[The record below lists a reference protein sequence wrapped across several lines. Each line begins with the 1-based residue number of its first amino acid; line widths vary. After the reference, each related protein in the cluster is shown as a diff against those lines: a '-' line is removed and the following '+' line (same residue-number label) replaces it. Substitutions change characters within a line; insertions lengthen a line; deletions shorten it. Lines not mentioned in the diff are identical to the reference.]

1 MLHSKSKSNQIQQK
15 EDSIKNKE
23 EKENPN
29 SINEYISTTANQINS
44 TNDNFD
50 INLSNEDNIGKLSSL
65 FNDQDND
72 DKIVNISKLEQ
83 SLCYNIKN
91 SNRDKYDQQNQQSNN
106 NIKLSTKNIK
116 DDDPNSDI
124 IINISNLDYEINEQE
139 INNGENLDKINS
151 NINSNM
157 NIIKNNTNKI
167 IEKKDEIFL
176 IKKRSKNIIK
186 KLIIL
191 IVILLFFIFSLIII
205 FLVYLYSKEFS
216 FLLYIL
222 YISIIIYFL

>member
-23 EKENPN
+23 EKDNPN

-65 FNDQDND
+65 FNDQDNG
-72 DKIVNISKLEQ
+72 DKIVNISKLEE

-91 SNRDKYDQQNQQSNN
+91 SNRDKYVQQNQQSNS

-205 FLVYLYSKEFS
+205 FLVYLYLK
-216 FLLYIL
+216 
-222 YISIIIYFL
+222 

>member
-50 INLSNEDNIGKLSSL
+50 INLSNDDNIGKLSSL
-65 FNDQDND
+65 FNDQDNE
-72 DKIVNISKLEQ
+72 DKIVNISKLEE

-91 SNRDKYDQQNQQSNN
+91 SNRDKYDQQNQQSNS
-106 NIKLSTKNIK
+106 NIKLSSKNIK

-124 IINISNLDYEINEQE
+124 VINISNLDYEINEQE

-205 FLVYLYSKEFS
+205 FLVYLYLK
-216 FLLYIL
+216 
-222 YISIIIYFL
+222 

>member
-72 DKIVNISKLEQ
+72 DKIVNISKLEE

-91 SNRDKYDQQNQQSNN
+91 SNRDKYVQQNQQSNS
-106 NIKLSTKNIK
+106 NIKLSSKNIK

-124 IINISNLDYEINEQE
+124 VINISNLDYEINEQE

-151 NINSNM
+151 NINSDM
-157 NIIKNNTNKI
+157 NIIKNNANKI

-205 FLVYLYSKEFS
+205 FLFYLYLK
-216 FLLYIL
+216 
-222 YISIIIYFL
+222 

>member
-65 FNDQDND
+65 FNDQDNE
-72 DKIVNISKLEQ
+72 DKIVNISKLEE

-91 SNRDKYDQQNQQSNN
+91 SNRDKYVQQNQQSNS

-176 IKKRSKNIIK
+176 IKKKGKNIIK

-191 IVILLFFIFSLIII
+191 IVILLFFIFSIIII
-205 FLVYLYSKEFS
+205 FLVYLYLK
-216 FLLYIL
+216 
-222 YISIIIYFL
+222 

>member
-72 DKIVNISKLEQ
+72 DKIVNISKLEE
-83 SLCYNIKN
+83 SLYYNIKN
-91 SNRDKYDQQNQQSNN
+91 SNRDKYVQQNQQSNS
-106 NIKLSTKNIK
+106 NIKLSSKNIK

-151 NINSNM
+151 NINSDM
-157 NIIKNNTNKI
+157 NIIKNNTNKL

-205 FLVYLYSKEFS
+205 FLVYLYLK
-216 FLLYIL
+216 
-222 YISIIIYFL
+222 

>member
-50 INLSNEDNIGKLSSL
+50 INLSNDDNIGKLSSL
-65 FNDQDND
+65 FNDQDNE
-72 DKIVNISKLEQ
+72 DKIVNISKLEE

-91 SNRDKYDQQNQQSNN
+91 SNRDKYAQQNQQSNS
-106 NIKLSTKNIK
+106 NIKLSSKNIK

-139 INNGENLDKINS
+139 INNGENLDKINI

-157 NIIKNNTNKI
+157 NIIKNNTNKL

-205 FLVYLYSKEFS
+205 FLVYLYLK
-216 FLLYIL
+216 
-222 YISIIIYFL
+222 

>member
-72 DKIVNISKLEQ
+72 DKIVNISKLEE

-91 SNRDKYDQQNQQSNN
+91 SNRDKYVQQNQQSNS

-124 IINISNLDYEINEQE
+124 VINISNLDYEINEQE

-205 FLVYLYSKEFS
+205 FLVYLYLK
-216 FLLYIL
+216 
-222 YISIIIYFL
+222 

>member
-72 DKIVNISKLEQ
+72 DKIVNISKLEE

-91 SNRDKYDQQNQQSNN
+91 SNRDKYDQQNQQSNS
-106 NIKLSTKNIK
+106 NIKLSSKNIK

-157 NIIKNNTNKI
+157 NIIKNNTNKL

-205 FLVYLYSKEFS
+205 FLVYLYLK
-216 FLLYIL
+216 
-222 YISIIIYFL
+222 

>member
-23 EKENPN
+23 EKDNPN

-72 DKIVNISKLEQ
+72 DKIVNISKLEE

-91 SNRDKYDQQNQQSNN
+91 SNRDKYDQQNQQSNS
-106 NIKLSTKNIK
+106 NIKLSSKNIK

-151 NINSNM
+151 NINSDM

-205 FLVYLYSKEFS
+205 FLVYLYLK
-216 FLLYIL
+216 
-222 YISIIIYFL
+222 

>member
-50 INLSNEDNIGKLSSL
+50 INLSNDDNIGKLSSL

-72 DKIVNISKLEQ
+72 DKIVNISKLEE

-91 SNRDKYDQQNQQSNN
+91 SNRDKYVQQNQQSNS
-106 NIKLSTKNIK
+106 NIKLSSKNIK

-124 IINISNLDYEINEQE
+124 VINISNLDYEINEQE

-205 FLVYLYSKEFS
+205 FLVYLYLK
-216 FLLYIL
+216 
-222 YISIIIYFL
+222 

>member
-72 DKIVNISKLEQ
+72 DKIVNISKLEE

-91 SNRDKYDQQNQQSNN
+91 SNRDKYAQQNQQSNN

-124 IINISNLDYEINEQE
+124 VINISNLDYEINEQE

-151 NINSNM
+151 NINSDM
-157 NIIKNNTNKI
+157 NIIKNNANKI

-205 FLVYLYSKEFS
+205 FLVYLYLK
-216 FLLYIL
+216 
-222 YISIIIYFL
+222 

>member
-23 EKENPN
+23 EKDNPN

-72 DKIVNISKLEQ
+72 DKIVNISKLEE

-91 SNRDKYDQQNQQSNN
+91 SNRDKYDQQNQQSNS
-106 NIKLSTKNIK
+106 NIKLSSKNIK

-176 IKKRSKNIIK
+176 FKKRSKNIIK

-205 FLVYLYSKEFS
+205 FLVYLYLK
-216 FLLYIL
+216 
-222 YISIIIYFL
+222 

>member
-1 MLHSKSKSNQIQQK
+1 MLHSKSKSSQIQQK

-65 FNDQDND
+65 FNDQDNE
-72 DKIVNISKLEQ
+72 DKIVNISKLEE

-91 SNRDKYDQQNQQSNN
+91 SNRDKYDQQNQQSNS

-124 IINISNLDYEINEQE
+124 VINISNLDYEINEQE

-205 FLVYLYSKEFS
+205 FLVYLYLK
-216 FLLYIL
+216 
-222 YISIIIYFL
+222 

>member
-72 DKIVNISKLEQ
+72 DKIVNISKLEE

-91 SNRDKYDQQNQQSNN
+91 SNRDKYVQQNQQSNS

-124 IINISNLDYEINEQE
+124 VINISNLDYEINEQE

-151 NINSNM
+151 NINSDM

-176 IKKRSKNIIK
+176 FKKRSKNIIK

-205 FLVYLYSKEFS
+205 FLVYLYLK
-216 FLLYIL
+216 
-222 YISIIIYFL
+222 

>member
-72 DKIVNISKLEQ
+72 DKIVNISKLEE

-91 SNRDKYDQQNQQSNN
+91 SNRDKYDQQNQQSNS
-106 NIKLSTKNIK
+106 NIKLSSKNIK

-124 IINISNLDYEINEQE
+124 VINISNLDYEINEQE

-205 FLVYLYSKEFS
+205 FLVYLYLK
-216 FLLYIL
+216 
-222 YISIIIYFL
+222 

>member
-72 DKIVNISKLEQ
+72 DKIVNISKLEE

-91 SNRDKYDQQNQQSNN
+91 SNRDKYVQQNQQSNS

-124 IINISNLDYEINEQE
+124 VINISNLDYEINEQE
-139 INNGENLDKINS
+139 INNGENLDKINI
-151 NINSNM
+151 NINSDM

-176 IKKRSKNIIK
+176 FKKRSKNIIK

-205 FLVYLYSKEFS
+205 FLVYLYLK
-216 FLLYIL
+216 
-222 YISIIIYFL
+222 

>member
-65 FNDQDND
+65 FNDQDNE
-72 DKIVNISKLEQ
+72 DKIVNISKLEE

-91 SNRDKYDQQNQQSNN
+91 SNRDKYVQQNQQSNS

-157 NIIKNNTNKI
+157 NIIKNNTNKL

-205 FLVYLYSKEFS
+205 FLVYLYLK
-216 FLLYIL
+216 
-222 YISIIIYFL
+222 

>member
-23 EKENPN
+23 EKDNPN

-65 FNDQDND
+65 FNDQDNG
-72 DKIVNISKLEQ
+72 DKIVNISKLEE

-91 SNRDKYDQQNQQSNN
+91 SNRDKYVQQNQQSNS

-157 NIIKNNTNKI
+157 NIIKNNANKI

-205 FLVYLYSKEFS
+205 FLVYLYLK
-216 FLLYIL
+216 
-222 YISIIIYFL
+222 

>member
-23 EKENPN
+23 EKDNPN

-65 FNDQDND
+65 FNDQDNE
-72 DKIVNISKLEQ
+72 DKIVNISKLEE

-91 SNRDKYDQQNQQSNN
+91 SNRDKYDQQNQQSNS

-124 IINISNLDYEINEQE
+124 VINISNLDYEINEQE

-186 KLIIL
+186 KLFSL
-191 IVILLFFIFSLIII
+191 FIFI
-205 FLVYLYSKEFS
+205 
-216 FLLYIL
+216 
-222 YISIIIYFL
+222 

>member
-72 DKIVNISKLEQ
+72 DKIVNISKLEE

-91 SNRDKYDQQNQQSNN
+91 SNRDKYVQQNQQSNS
-106 NIKLSTKNIK
+106 NIKLSSKNIK

-124 IINISNLDYEINEQE
+124 VINISNLDYEINEQE

-151 NINSNM
+151 NINSDM
-157 NIIKNNTNKI
+157 NIIKNNKNKI

-205 FLVYLYSKEFS
+205 FLVYLYLK
-216 FLLYIL
+216 
-222 YISIIIYFL
+222 

>member
-65 FNDQDND
+65 FNDQDNE
-72 DKIVNISKLEQ
+72 DKIVNISKLEE

-91 SNRDKYDQQNQQSNN
+91 SNRDKYDQQNQQSNS

-124 IINISNLDYEINEQE
+124 VINISNLDYEINEQE

-205 FLVYLYSKEFS
+205 FLVYLYLK
-216 FLLYIL
+216 
-222 YISIIIYFL
+222 

>member
-72 DKIVNISKLEQ
+72 DKIVNISKLEE

-91 SNRDKYDQQNQQSNN
+91 SNRDKYVQQNQQSNS

-124 IINISNLDYEINEQE
+124 VINISNLDYEINEQE

-151 NINSNM
+151 NINSDM

-205 FLVYLYSKEFS
+205 FLVYLYLK
-216 FLLYIL
+216 
-222 YISIIIYFL
+222 

>member
-72 DKIVNISKLEQ
+72 DKIVNISKLEE

-91 SNRDKYDQQNQQSNN
+91 SNRDKYVQQNQQSNS

-124 IINISNLDYEINEQE
+124 VINISNLDYEINEQE

-151 NINSNM
+151 NINSDM

-191 IVILLFFIFSLIII
+191 IVILIFFIFSLIII
-205 FLVYLYSKEFS
+205 FLVYLYLK
-216 FLLYIL
+216 
-222 YISIIIYFL
+222 

>member
-50 INLSNEDNIGKLSSL
+50 INLSNDDNIGKLSSL
-65 FNDQDND
+65 FNDQDNE
-72 DKIVNISKLEQ
+72 DKIVNISKLEE

-91 SNRDKYDQQNQQSNN
+91 SNRDKYAQQNQQSNS

-124 IINISNLDYEINEQE
+124 VINISNLDYEINEQE

-205 FLVYLYSKEFS
+205 FLVYLYLK
-216 FLLYIL
+216 
-222 YISIIIYFL
+222 

>member
-23 EKENPN
+23 EKDNPN

-65 FNDQDND
+65 FNDQDNE
-72 DKIVNISKLEQ
+72 DKIVNISKLEE
-83 SLCYNIKN
+83 SLCYDIKN
-91 SNRDKYDQQNQQSNN
+91 SNRDKYVQQNQQSNS
-106 NIKLSTKNIK
+106 NIKLSSKNIK

-205 FLVYLYSKEFS
+205 FLVYLYLK
-216 FLLYIL
+216 
-222 YISIIIYFL
+222 

>member
-50 INLSNEDNIGKLSSL
+50 INLSNDDNIGKLSSL
-65 FNDQDND
+65 FNDQDNE
-72 DKIVNISKLEQ
+72 DKIVNISKLEE

-91 SNRDKYDQQNQQSNN
+91 SNRDKYVQQNQQSNS

-124 IINISNLDYEINEQE
+124 VINISNLDYEINEQE
-139 INNGENLDKINS
+139 INNGENLDKINI

-157 NIIKNNTNKI
+157 NIIKNNTNKL

-205 FLVYLYSKEFS
+205 FLVYLYLK
-216 FLLYIL
+216 
-222 YISIIIYFL
+222 

>member
-1 MLHSKSKSNQIQQK
+1 MLHSKSKSNQIEQK

-72 DKIVNISKLEQ
+72 DKIVNVSKLEE

-91 SNRDKYDQQNQQSNN
+91 SNRDKYDQQNQQSNS
-106 NIKLSTKNIK
+106 NIKLSSKNIK

-124 IINISNLDYEINEQE
+124 VINISNLDYEINEQE

-157 NIIKNNTNKI
+157 NIIKNNTNKL

-205 FLVYLYSKEFS
+205 FLVYLYLK
-216 FLLYIL
+216 
-222 YISIIIYFL
+222 

>member
-65 FNDQDND
+65 FNDQDNE
-72 DKIVNISKLEQ
+72 DKIVNISKLEE

-91 SNRDKYDQQNQQSNN
+91 SNRDKYDQQNQQSNS
-106 NIKLSTKNIK
+106 NIKLSSKNIK

-205 FLVYLYSKEFS
+205 FLVYLYLK
-216 FLLYIL
+216 
-222 YISIIIYFL
+222 

>member
-44 TNDNFD
+44 SNDNFD
-50 INLSNEDNIGKLSSL
+50 INLSKEDNIGKLSSL
-65 FNDQDND
+65 FNDQDNE
-72 DKIVNISKLEQ
+72 DKIVNISKLEE

-91 SNRDKYDQQNQQSNN
+91 SNRDKYDQQNQQSNS

-124 IINISNLDYEINEQE
+124 VINISNLDYEINEQE

-191 IVILLFFIFSLIII
+191 IVILLFFIFSIIII
-205 FLVYLYSKEFS
+205 FLVYLYLK
-216 FLLYIL
+216 
-222 YISIIIYFL
+222 

>member
-44 TNDNFD
+44 TNDNFG
-50 INLSNEDNIGKLSSL
+50 INLSNDDNIGKLSSL

-72 DKIVNISKLEQ
+72 DKIVNISKLEE
-83 SLCYNIKN
+83 SLCCNIKN
-91 SNRDKYDQQNQQSNN
+91 SNRDKYVQQNQQSNS

-124 IINISNLDYEINEQE
+124 VINISNLDYEINEQE

-151 NINSNM
+151 NINSDM

-191 IVILLFFIFSLIII
+191 IVILIFFIFSLIII
-205 FLVYLYSKEFS
+205 FLVYLYLK
-216 FLLYIL
+216 
-222 YISIIIYFL
+222 

>member
-65 FNDQDND
+65 FNDQDNE
-72 DKIVNISKLEQ
+72 DKIVNISKLEE

-91 SNRDKYDQQNQQSNN
+91 SNRDKYDQQNQQSNS
-106 NIKLSTKNIK
+106 NIKLSSKNIK

-124 IINISNLDYEINEQE
+124 VINISNLDYEINEQE

-205 FLVYLYSKEFS
+205 FLVYLYLK
-216 FLLYIL
+216 
-222 YISIIIYFL
+222 

>member
-23 EKENPN
+23 EKDNPN

-65 FNDQDND
+65 FNDQDNG
-72 DKIVNISKLEQ
+72 DKIVNISKLEE

-91 SNRDKYDQQNQQSNN
+91 SNRDKYVQQNQQSNS
-106 NIKLSTKNIK
+106 NIKLSSKYIK

-157 NIIKNNTNKI
+157 NIIKNNANKI

-205 FLVYLYSKEFS
+205 FLVYLYLK
-216 FLLYIL
+216 
-222 YISIIIYFL
+222 